1 MLWVIGATSLCCGGA
16 ILRETLSDAAAIVVA
31 NVAIFLSLGCIG
43 TACRAL
49 DARPASA
56 SWLAG
61 PSLVWCAACLQPTIL
76 GDQILR
82 VMLASMI
89 VVVQMGWA
97 VAEVWHGRAD
107 DLRARRWLAAPL
119 ALNGV
124 ASLGRTLG
132 AGLSHDVPK
141 TGLIAGRNLTAVAL
155 WALAFMMLTG
165 FALVAAVTERR
176 ERRLRQAAGED
187 GLTGLGNRRQLD
199 AALARAQRQASPIAL
214 LMVDVDAFKAY
225 NDIYGH
231 PAGDA
236 CLRAVA
242 RVLAATFALPS
253 AIVVRYGGEEFAA
266 LLPDIDAAEA
276 LALATAA
283 LRGIRDLAIAHDGSE
298 HGIVTVSI
306 GVAADGPAADRVA
319 DDLLREADRTLYRA
333 KHGGRNRVAIERAA
347 GTPPG

>member
-1 MLWVIGATSLCCGGA
+1 M
-16 ILRETLSDAAAIVVA
+16 
-31 NVAIFLSLGCIG
+31 
-43 TACRAL
+43 
-49 DARPASA
+49 
-56 SWLAG
+56 
-61 PSLVWCAACLQPTIL
+61 
-76 GDQILR
+76 
-82 VMLASMI
+82 
-89 VVVQMGWA
+89 
-97 VAEVWHGRAD
+97 
-107 DLRARRWLAAPL
+107 
-119 ALNGV
+119 
-124 ASLGRTLG
+124 
-132 AGLSHDVPK
+132 
-141 TGLIAGRNLTAVAL
+141 
-155 WALAFMMLTG
+155 
-165 FALVAAVTERR
+165 
-176 ERRLRQAAGED
+176 
-187 GLTGLGNRRQLD
+187 TGLGNRRQLD